1 MLGIKETTML
11 KINHAHHF
19 RRTLT
24 GLSLIAAPL
33 VGLISAVSLPK
44 FGSDFR
50 GELAFIAQHP
60 ARWMFG
66 SFLLLVSF
74 LLFIPATLG
83 IMHLL
88 RYRSVALGH
97 IGAGLLLLGSFFH
110 GAIIGF
116 ALVEVPLAT
125 SGIEQPQLLA
135 LMEQLF
141 AHPAFSMLL
150 IPFTGFFLG
159 LLTLSAAMWRARIT
173 ARWVPVCI
181 IAGAGSIF
189 IGPES
194 FDNELMFTFFLLSF
208 GYLGLHILRMS
219 DMQWEQPRIEPIEED
234 LAPQLAPVR

>member
-1 MLGIKETTML
+1 L
-11 KINHAHHF
+11 
-19 RRTLT
+19 
-24 GLSLIAAPL
+24 LI
-33 VGLISAVSLPK
+33 V
-44 FGSDFR
+44 
-50 GELAFIAQHP
+50 
-60 ARWMFG
+60 
-66 SFLLLVSF
+66 
-74 LLFIPATLG
+74 
-83 IMHLL
+83 
-88 RYRSVALGH
+88 
-97 IGAGLLLLGSFFH
+97 GSFFH

-135 LMEQLF
+135 LMDQLF

-219 DMQWEQPRIEPIEED
+219 DIQWETQRIEPIEED